1 LRPTHRC
8 ARLLWKAPHRVHR
21 RCKRARPAKLS
32 GPMTE
37 RGAAPFVRRPR
48 GAPPEETSM
57 APFDPALLPAR
68 EASPRPPV
76 SADEPASATSPA
88 CSATSPARP
97 TGFASASKRPHPASG
112 GADRRLGVIAVLIS
126 TVGMGLSGLFGRLA
140 TPEGAATGEA
150 LTLGRMA

>member
-1 LRPTHRC
+1 
-8 ARLLWKAPHRVHR
+8 
-21 RCKRARPAKLS
+21 
-32 GPMTE
+32 
-37 RGAAPFVRRPR
+37 
-48 GAPPEETSM
+48 M
-57 APFDPALLPAR
+57 APLDPALLPAP

-76 SADEPASATSPA
+76 SAGEPASANSPT
-88 CSATSPARP
+88 CSANSPARP

-150 LTLGRMA
+150 LTLGRMAVGALGMVAILVMT